1 MGGVGGGAG
10 AGEIIF
16 LRVPNSLEECDG
28 LSSGKIYAPGG
39 PNSALKETANLYFL
53 AVEYEAA
60 MCEGRTVPRLA
71 WQSAKRM
78 GARSVRART
87 RGRNH
92 LVDFIA

>member
-1 MGGVGGGAG
+1 MGGVRGGAG

-60 MCEGRTVPRLA
+60 MCG
-71 WQSAKRM
+71 
-78 GARSVRART
+78 GAQCPVWRGKAPKGWVRAAYGHARAAKT
-87 RGRNH
+87 T
-92 LVDFIA
+92 